1 MNRRT
6 FLLTMTRCAGAALG
20 GWASVGMAA
29 RPASKEQPPGPKK
42 ALPPLGEKFSYD
54 NFKAHIGETF
64 SIYGGPGLRK
74 VINLKLVAVE
84 GLRRDKKTEQFAARF
99 SGPADDPL
107 PSGVY
112 QFQHLTSGEFQ
123 LLIGPTGKADAKG
136 RYYRA
141 DFNLLLP

>member
-1 MNRRT
+1 MNRRI
-6 FLLTMTRCAGAALG
+6 FLVTMTYGTGIALG

-29 RPASKEQPPGPKK
+29 RPAPKEPPPGPKK

-84 GLRRDKKTEQFAARF
+84 GPRRDKKTEQFAVRF

-112 QFQHLTSGEFQ
+112 QFQHPTSGEFR